1 MLTTAKA
8 VVRAMRLSLSVFR
21 WCYMFAPASFVACLR
36 RRRSVYWQI
45 TRSTNNFPSDVPMTI
60 IVTKGGKNA
69 TKIESTGFAKEDAL
83 QRYIY
88 DNPESIPL
96 YDVKDEI
103 RLLVLAREF
112 PTASG
117 PIDAIGFDR
126 DGDIYCIETKLYK
139 NADKRHVV
147 AQVLDYGASL
157 WHSYAEF
164 GDFVRALEAEL
175 SKTNTGPLA
184 HRLREFFCLKEE
196 EIDLL
201 LESVRANFSEGRFKF
216 VVLMDKVHDQLKDLI
231 VFLNENSRFDIFAVQ
246 MDFYRHEAYEI
257 LIPNLFGAEVKK
269 AVSGGSSQRQPW
281 NEERFI
287 DDMQK
292 NLQPAYQGAVRKVL
306 EFAKTNAE
314 DVGWGTGGKRGGF
327 SPKFRKLADK
337 SLFTVSANGLLTLNY
352 KWLEHGGTKDQFKRR
367 LDAISGFRTPNDAVD
382 KFPGLLPEN
391 WAIEV
396 DKFISVLDQLL
407 SESAVIEKHL

>member
-1 MLTTAKA
+1 
-8 VVRAMRLSLSVFR
+8 
-21 WCYMFAPASFVACLR
+21 
-36 RRRSVYWQI
+36 
-45 TRSTNNFPSDVPMTI
+45 MTI
-60 IVTKGGKNA
+60 IITKGGKNA
-69 TKIESTGFAKEDAL
+69 TKIESTGFVKEDAL

-157 WHSYAEF
+157 WHSYGEF

-184 HRLREFFCLKEE
+184 HRLQEFFSLKGNESE
-196 EIDLL
+196 LL

-257 LIPNLFGAEVKK
+257 LIQICLAPKLR
-269 AVSGGSSQRQPW
+269 RQSAAG
-281 NEERFI
+281 
-287 DDMQK
+287 
-292 NLQPAYQGAVRKVL
+292 LA
-306 EFAKTNAE
+306 NA
-314 DVGWGTGGKRGGF
+314 
-327 SPKFRKLADK
+327 S
-337 SLFTVSANGLLTLNY
+337 
-352 KWLEHGGTKDQFKRR
+352 HGTKT
-367 LDAISGFRTPNDAVD
+367 AS
-382 KFPGLLPEN
+382 
-391 WAIEV
+391 
-396 DKFISVLDQLL
+396 
-407 SESAVIEKHL
+407 